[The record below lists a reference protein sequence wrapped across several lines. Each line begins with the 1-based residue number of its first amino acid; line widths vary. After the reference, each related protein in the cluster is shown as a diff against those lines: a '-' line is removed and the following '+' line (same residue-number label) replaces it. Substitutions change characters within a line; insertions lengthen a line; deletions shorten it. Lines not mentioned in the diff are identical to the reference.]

1 MRYLFG
7 LLLSLLLMVSLAR
20 ADNAPYTLNWNN
32 FGSPDVGVFLG
43 PSLGVDQV
51 NGETFGAALPLAGGI
66 EAYSFTIFVNS
77 DSSGIP
83 MDLFV
88 IGGCNGQDGV
98 IQYPPGYVFPDPST
112 TPPDGQYPYDNC
124 FNLISDDVFDP
135 SMIRK
140 TAHGYVFVP
149 GTYDGFN
156 ASTGFVKGALT
167 ITGATPEPGSMEFI
181 LIGLFAFALVAA
193 TTKKPQ

>member
-66 EAYSFTIFVNS
+66 EEYTFTMFVNS
-77 DSSGIP
+77 NSSGIP
-83 MDLFV
+83 MDLSV
-88 IGGCNGQDGV
+88 VGGCFGEDGV
-98 IQYPPGYVFPDPST
+98 IQYPPGYVFPDPAT
-112 TPPDGQYPYDNC
+112 TAPDQRYPYDNC

-135 SMIRK
+135 SMFRK

-156 ASTGFVKGALT
+156 SSTGFENGALT

-181 LIGLFAFALVAA
+181 LIGLFAFVFVAA
-193 TTKKPQ
+193 ITKKQQ

>member
-1 MRYLFG
+1 
-7 LLLSLLLMVSLAR
+7 MVSLAR

-66 EAYSFTIFVNS
+66 EAYTFTMFVNS
-77 DSSGIP
+77 NSSGIP
-83 MDLFV
+83 MDLSV
-88 IGGCNGQDGV
+88 VGGCFGQDGV
-98 IQYPPGYVFPDPST
+98 IQFPPGYVDDPSL
-112 TPPDGQYPYDNC
+112 PPMERYPYDNC
-124 FNLISDDVFDP
+124 FNLLSDDVFDP
-135 SMIRK
+135 SMFAK

-149 GTYDGFN
+149 GTYDGFS
-156 ASTGFVKGALT
+156 ASNGFENGMLT
-167 ITGATPEPGSMEFI
+167 ITGATPEPGSIELI
-181 LIGLFAFALVAA
+181 LVGLFVFALVAA